1 MPLTGEPSLQPHN
14 RHLLKDRA
22 DLARELRGNL
32 QGASKEEKAEFSDG
46 GGGAEDNALE
56 PG

>member
-1 MPLTGEPSLQPHN
+1 MPLTGETSLQPHN

-32 QGASKEEKAEFSDG
+32 QGAPKEEKAEFSDG
-46 GGGAEDNALE
+46 EGAEDNALE